1 MGECHHNLME
11 SSSGGGGHGQVLI
24 YSTTPDMF
32 QCENAALALQLGTA
46 ALAPGLNVRFGGRN
60 VRFWREVGD
69 QPSI

>member
-1 MGECHHNLME
+1 ME

-24 YSTTPDMF
+24 YSTKPDMF
-32 QCENAALALQLGTA
+32 QRKNAALALQLGTT

-60 VRFWREVGD
+60 VRFWREVGY